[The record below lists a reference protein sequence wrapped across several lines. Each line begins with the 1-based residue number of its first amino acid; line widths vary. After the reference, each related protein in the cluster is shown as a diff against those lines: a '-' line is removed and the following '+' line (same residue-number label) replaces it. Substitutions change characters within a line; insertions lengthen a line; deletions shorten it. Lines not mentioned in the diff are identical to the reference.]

1 MQIPDLWVPWKGWNF
16 SQSWSG
22 VRDQIPSLPQHQGR
36 QAGALPC
43 QSHCATSLPFL
54 SPGPPGLP
62 EVPQQHP
69 GDGGPVGEWGRA
81 EVCAS
86 QGLWRWV
93 LRNREGEALPEI
105 TFCLCSLGVMV
116 VSVLEP
122 QVRWLLWDLL
132 ALLTSFWI
140 PHVSPCVSAGP
151 FARQVRAAGEHL
163 HTAPAHQ
170 DLLPRQGET
179 LCPLRTTVTRGCATP
194 AKIAAATDGSFFLF
208 QSIPSSPRASK
219 CRMRCWKRL
228 QGRM

>member
-1 MQIPDLWVPWKGWNF
+1 MQSPDLWVPWKGWNF

-54 SPGPPGLP
+54 FPGPSGLP

-69 GDGGPVGEWGRA
+69 GDRGPVGEWGRA
-81 EVCAS
+81 GVCAS

-105 TFCLCSLGVMV
+105 TFCLCSLGMMV

-122 QVRWLLWDLL
+122 QGGHRIAGSCGICWLCSRRSGFPMSPLVSLQGHLHDRYGQLVSIYTRL
-132 ALLTSFWI
+132 LLTKISF
-140 PHVSPCVSAGP
+140 HVKVRPSAP
-151 FARQVRAAGEHL
+151 S
-163 HTAPAHQ
+163 AP
-170 DLLPRQGET
+170 P
-179 LCPLRTTVTRGCATP
+179 
-194 AKIAAATDGSFFLF
+194 
-208 QSIPSSPRASK
+208 
-219 CRMRCWKRL
+219 
-228 QGRM
+228 